1 MSGRQCTDMHFDE
14 ISSSDNTFFKFQLIP
29 LRLLLV
35 RLFLEHSFKILSSF
49 IIVIIF
55 NNTPDEMKKRQLMY
69 YLIWSQFWKNWG
81 LHNLFEFWIDFFW
94 TIAKKQ
100 CRKNERVL
108 DYVWTIKYFV
118 KIQRTIKFE
127 NASMCR
133 LCSGHVCT

>member
-1 MSGRQCTDMHFDE
+1 MHFDE

-69 YLIWSQFWKNWG
+69 YLI
-81 LHNLFEFWIDFFW
+81 
-94 TIAKKQ
+94 
-100 CRKNERVL
+100 
-108 DYVWTIKYFV
+108 
-118 KIQRTIKFE
+118 
-127 NASMCR
+127 
-133 LCSGHVCT
+133 